1 MKKTYRIG
9 QVARMLGLETYVL
22 RFWDSE
28 FPLLVPAR
36 TQKGQR
42 FYTEKHIA
50 DIRRIQY
57 LLHTQGM
64 TIEGARRL
72 LAREKD
78 SGPQQLT
85 SSYSYAQLRETLRTV
100 RNAVKELYDQLCN
113 ASHDTPSK
121 KSDLP

>member
-22 RFWDSE
+22 RFWESE
-28 FPLLVPAR
+28 FPHLIPSR

-57 LLHTQGM
+57 LLHNQGM

-72 LAREKD
+72 LAKEKN
-78 SGPQQLT
+78 
-85 SSYSYAQLRETLRTV
+85 SSALQITLSSEYLQLRETLCTV
-100 RNAVKELYDQLCN
+100 RNAVKELYDQLRS
-113 ASHDTPSK
+113 ASRDTPPK
-121 KSDLP
+121 K